1 MEKIHFEPYFRDHPH
16 GENININQLYV
27 YEEHLRTL
35 YYDDAV
41 IEQER
46 LNLLGDAQGLLG
58 SLNQPMRI
66 VVAGGFNAGKSTFL
80 NALIA
85 REVMPVYAIRTTGTI
100 NCLVAGVRQEFTIFR
115 GKNEKETRS
124 YHDDD
129 HLRGKIEEIM
139 NSESAAIHHIEIV
152 CPIPFLEKFTLI
164 DTPGLD
170 YNEQDS
176 AASLREV
183 KRADALIW
191 LLDTAGLRKED
202 DNNLQLFHAANPESP
217 IIVII
222 NQIDTLDA
230 EERESVLRMVRT
242 KLKDRV
248 HGVFPLS
255 AKNAF
260 IGRRKSDSL
269 QMEQSCFYALN
280 QYIHD
285 HLFSRYSDLQAL
297 CLRQRSRALLIKLNT
312 FLMTH
317 LKAQQIPFKDAT
329 TVSIQNLRYAYNQK
343 KVQIADELKTYQ
355 RQIVN
360 NKGRQPLHKS
370 SVIQHGLVNI
380 LCHTREIFLLGD
392 QWLQCDKNDLQ
403 QLIYHLEHDNFST
416 EFNQSLQA
424 EKIGIF

>member
-1 MEKIHFEPYFRDHPH
+1 M
-16 GENININQLYV
+16 
-27 YEEHLRTL
+27 
-35 YYDDAV
+35 
-41 IEQER
+41 
-46 LNLLGDAQGLLG
+46 GLLG

-139 NSESAAIHHIEIV
+139 NSESAAIHHIEIA
-152 CPIPFLEKFTLI
+152 CPMPFLKKFTLI

-170 YNEQDS
+170 HNEQDS

-183 KRADALIW
+183 KHADALIW

-260 IGRRKSDSL
+260 IGRRKADAL
-269 QMEQSCFYALN
+269 KLEQSCFYDLK
-280 QYIHD
+280 QYLHN

-297 CLRQRSRALLIKLNT
+297 RLRQRSRTLLIKLNT

-317 LKAQQIPFKDAT
+317 LQAQQIPFKDA
-329 TVSIQNLRYAYNQK
+329 TVSIQNLRYAYNL
-343 KVQIADELKTYQ
+343 ADELKTYQ

-360 NKGRQPLHKS
+360 NKGRQSLHKS

-392 QWLQCDKNDLQ
+392 QSVLWLPQKKS
-403 QLIYHLEHDNFST
+403 LI
-416 EFNQSLQA
+416 FNLLFGGDPGWG
-424 EKIGIF
+424 KIYTYKIQFVTKK